1 MLCSKCL
8 NHSLYSFAALTI
20 TSPSASSYWVQY
32 ATNTIAWATAS
43 GDPTSVSI
51 LIINPANKGFNGPFA
66 IAEYVK
72 VSKLSF
78 DVTNVQLVVADGPS
92 LKQVQFVDPANHTQV
107 LATSAPFSVKVSG
120 TPDAQVTYAPGTPE
134 AKSSMPSNST
144 VNSNSTS
151 RVGSETPGNS
161 SKTNNGNASGNA
173 KSSSAISAALPSI
186 AAFAFGSLL
195 ALAC

>member
-1 MLCSKCL
+1 MHFSTAFFALAACSAA
-8 NHSLYSFAALTI
+8 NALTI

-78 DVTNVQLVVADGPS
+78 DVTNVQLVVADGYE
-92 LKQVQFVDPANHTQV
+92 VQFVDPANHTQV

-151 RVGSETPGNS
+151 RVGSEIPGNS
-161 SKTNNGNASGNA
+161 SMTNNGNASGNA

>member
-1 MLCSKCL
+1 MQFSTVFLALAACSAA
-8 NHSLYSFAALTI
+8 NALTI

-32 ATNTIAWATAS
+32 ATNTIAWGTGS

-51 LIINPANKGFNGPFA
+51 QIINPTNKGFNGPFA

-78 DVTNVQLVVADGPS
+78 DVTNVQLVIADGYE
-92 LKQVQFVDPANHTQV
+92 VQFVDPANHTQV

-120 TPDAQVTYAPGTPE
+120 TPDAKVTYAPGTPE
-134 AKSSMPSNST
+134 AQSSLPSNST
-144 VNSNSTS
+144 SNSNSTS
-151 RVGSETPGNS
+151 SVGFDAHGN
-161 SKTNNGNASGNA
+161 KTTNGNASGNA
-173 KSSSAISAALPSI
+173 KSSSASSAAVSSAVVL
-186 AAFAFGSLL
+186 AVGSLW

>member
-1 MLCSKCL
+1 MQFSTAF
-8 NHSLYSFAALTI
+8 FALAASSAANALTI

-32 ATNTIAWATAS
+32 ATNTIAWGSAS

-51 LIINPANKGFNGPFA
+51 QIINPSNKGFNGPFA

-78 DVTNVQLVVADGPS
+78 DVTNVQLVVADGYE
-92 LKQVQFVDPANHTQV
+92 VQFVDPANHTQV

-120 TPDAQVTYAPGTPE
+120 TPEAQVSYAPGTPE
-134 AKSSMPSNST
+134 AQSSSPSNST
-144 VNSNSTS
+144 SNSNSTS
-151 RVGSETPGNS
+151 RAGFDTHTNS
-161 SKTNNGNASGNA
+161 SKTNNGNAGENA
-173 KSSSAISAALPSI
+173 KSSSASSAVVPSI
-186 AAFAFGSLL
+186 VAFAVGSLW